1 MRSLVSLMS
10 PFDVLLRKETSS
22 SVNGTFLYSIIGRAD
37 NHEQKLEPRDR
48 GDREIC
54 ESLET
59 IRLPFKEYVV
69 FRKRVN
75 PEPSKVLKRWTLP
88 PEKAKVSF
96 IGVLSFACFKILTLL
111 SFQQPILHVHK
122 YEMLDDGTWSLTCIG
137 TASTLNQVSILCA
150 TPSNNFFRYTTKLI
164 QRE

>member
-1 MRSLVSLMS
+1 MKSSYPTFLGKEEDLLSLKMNLTEDIECIVRSLVSSMS
-10 PFDVLLRKETSS
+10 PFDLLLRKEISS

-88 PEKAKVSF
+88 PEKAKKY
-96 IGVLSFACFKILTLL
+96 LS
-111 SFQQPILHVHK
+111 
-122 YEMLDDGTWSLTCIG
+122 
-137 TASTLNQVSILCA
+137 
-150 TPSNNFFRYTTKLI
+150 
-164 QRE
+164 